1 VKLPS
6 ARNFRDLGGHPAAD
20 GRRVRRG
27 RVFRCGAP
35 AELDAGDAGRLQALG
50 LRCVIDFRSNE
61 ERAREP
67 ARWPNG
73 PETRRIEWDYE
84 LDRDAYSGLL
94 RSEATPEELDEMMRG
109 FYRRMPSEFA
119 HCYRELFA
127 ALLDAHVPLAF
138 HCAAGKDRTGIAAA
152 LLLSALGVPRERI
165 YEDYLLSNE
174 QLMRANL
181 RPPGMPHS
189 VFNLVARV
197 DRSWLVA
204 AFDAIETEAGSIDSF
219 IEQRLGVDS
228 RAVEHLRTLYLE

>member
-20 GRRVRRG
+20 GRRVRHG
-27 RVFRCGAP
+27 RVFRCGAL

-67 ARWPNG
+67 ALWPAA

-84 LDRDAYSGLL
+84 LDRAAYSGLL
-94 RSEATPEELDEMMRG
+94 REATPDELDELMRG

-152 LLLSALGVPRERI
+152 LFLSALGVPRDRVYDE
-165 YEDYLLSNE
+165 YLLSNA
-174 QLMRANL
+174 QLMHARL

-197 DRSWLVA
+197 DRSWLEA
-204 AFDAIETEAGSIDSF
+204 AFDAIEAEAGSIDGF
-219 IEQRLGVDS
+219 LEQRIGVDT
-228 RAVEHLRTLYLE
+228 RAIERLRTLYLE